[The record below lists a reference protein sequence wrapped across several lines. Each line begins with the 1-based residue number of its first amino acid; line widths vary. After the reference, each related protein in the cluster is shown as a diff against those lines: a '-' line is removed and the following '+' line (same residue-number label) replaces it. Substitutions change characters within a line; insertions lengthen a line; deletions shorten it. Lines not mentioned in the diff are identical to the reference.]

1 MRIASQG
8 ILNRDKEITF
18 YFDSKPYKGFIG
30 DTVASALLA
39 NDVHLVGR
47 SFKYHRP
54 RGVLGIGSEEPNAL
68 ISVHKG
74 GRVEPN
80 VRATVQEIYQGL
92 IVASQN
98 SWPNLKFDALAIND
112 IAAPFLSAGFY
123 YKTFMWPPR
132 FWEALYEPII
142 RRAAGLGRL
151 DPKTDD
157 DNYDQ
162 NFLFCDLLI
171 IGGGPSGLLSALLT
185 ARAGLDVILVDENA
199 NLGGQLR
206 FENTIIDGDHCK
218 NWVDRCL
225 VELQSLDNVRM
236 ISRATVFGI
245 YDQGTFGVIERLSH
259 HVQHTDNDA
268 VVDRFHRVVASA
280 SILASGSI
288 ERHIAFG
295 NNDRPGIMMA
305 GAVRGYLNHYGV
317 STGKSV
323 SIFGNND
330 DAFNT
335 AHDLKDAG
343 VEIAAYVDSRSDA
356 GMKVVGSANGHFTT
370 SACFKSALEVVTELL
385 NSKGMKIKSKSLPKA
400 SDAEYNISPLWAVE
414 GHKRAWLDFQN
425 DVTTKD
431 IVQSVNENFSTV
443 EHMKRYTTQGMATDQ
458 GKGSNVISIALLAD
472 ASGESI
478 ESTGTTTF
486 RPPYTPISIGAI
498 GSSGRDKGFAPE
510 RFTTTHSTSIALAA
524 PMIEAGLWYRPSYYP
539 KIGENDWLQ
548 SCNREVLSVRKNVGI
563 CDVSTLG
570 KIELQGL
577 DAGKFLDFV
586 YTNSFS
592 SLAVGRVRYGLMLR
606 EDGFVMDDGTSARLS
621 ENSYL
626 MTTTTAAAGS
636 VMRHLDFVHQA
647 YRPDLDVRF
656 VSVTEQWA
664 QFAVSGP
671 KSRDVI
677 TSILDEPLNKK
688 AWPFMACGEIK
699 VMGVKARLFRISFS
713 GELGFELAIPSRYG
727 ASLFNVLKLV
737 AEQHGG
743 GIYGMEAMNVMRLE
757 KGFITHAEIDGRATA
772 YDVGMQRMLSQK
784 KDFIGNKMAQRPG
797 LLDPNRERLVG
808 LKTKGSISRLKA
820 GSQLFNVNDE
830 PLADNNQGFIS
841 SVAFSP
847 IENCHIGLAFLKR
860 GPERWGEH
868 INAVNFMA
876 DTQLECEVCN
886 PVFYDPDGKKMHA

>member
-8 ILNRDKEITF
+8 ILNRNKEITF
-18 YFDSKPYKGFIG
+18 YFDSKPYKGFLG

-54 RGVLGIGSEEPNAL
+54 RGILGIGSEEPNAL

-92 IVASQN
+92 IVTSQN

-206 FENTIIDGDHCK
+206 FENTTIDGDHCK
-218 NWVDRCL
+218 DWVDRCL

-268 VVDRFHRVVASA
+268 VVDRFHRIVASA

-356 GMKVVGSANGHFTT
+356 GIQGDFPIFRGAEVYDTGGRL
-370 SACFKSALEVVTELL
+370 ALE
-385 NSKGMKIKSKSLPKA
+385 
-400 SDAEYNISPLWAVE
+400 
-414 GHKRAWLDFQN
+414 
-425 DVTTKD
+425 
-431 IVQSVNENFSTV
+431 
-443 EHMKRYTTQGMATDQ
+443 
-458 GKGSNVISIALLAD
+458 
-472 ASGESI
+472 
-478 ESTGTTTF
+478 
-486 RPPYTPISIGAI
+486 
-498 GSSGRDKGFAPE
+498 
-510 RFTTTHSTSIALAA
+510 
-524 PMIEAGLWYRPSYYP
+524 
-539 KIGENDWLQ
+539 
-548 SCNREVLSVRKNVGI
+548 
-563 CDVSTLG
+563 
-570 KIELQGL
+570 
-577 DAGKFLDFV
+577 
-586 YTNSFS
+586 
-592 SLAVGRVRYGLMLR
+592 
-606 EDGFVMDDGTSARLS
+606 
-621 ENSYL
+621 
-626 MTTTTAAAGS
+626 
-636 VMRHLDFVHQA
+636 
-647 YRPDLDVRF
+647 
-656 VSVTEQWA
+656 
-664 QFAVSGP
+664 
-671 KSRDVI
+671 
-677 TSILDEPLNKK
+677 
-688 AWPFMACGEIK
+688 
-699 VMGVKARLFRISFS
+699 
-713 GELGFELAIPSRYG
+713 
-727 ASLFNVLKLV
+727 
-737 AEQHGG
+737 
-743 GIYGMEAMNVMRLE
+743 
-757 KGFITHAEIDGRATA
+757 
-772 YDVGMQRMLSQK
+772 
-784 KDFIGNKMAQRPG
+784 
-797 LLDPNRERLVG
+797 
-808 LKTKGSISRLKA
+808 
-820 GSQLFNVNDE
+820 
-830 PLADNNQGFIS
+830 
-841 SVAFSP
+841 
-847 IENCHIGLAFLKR
+847 HI
-860 GPERWGEH
+860 
-868 INAVNFMA
+868 
-876 DTQLECEVCN
+876 
-886 PVFYDPDGKKMHA
+886 